1 VSRASRAD
9 LESLLHADGFGHTL
23 PPRLVLDAPTTDRL
37 PVGCPDLDARLGGGV
52 PVGALTEVTGAPS
65 SGRTGLIVSLVAET
79 TGRDETAAYIDV
91 TDTFDASSA
100 ARRGVRL
107 GRLLWV
113 RCRGRADTALKAADA
128 VIRGGGMRVVVLDL
142 GDVPISRLRRIP
154 SAAYLRLKRAVEHTP
169 AALVLL
175 ADHALAGNSATVSV
189 QLQSSS
195 PGWSGHHPAFRLL
208 RDLHRAP
215 VRISARGVWGRRV
228 G

>member
-1 VSRASRAD
+1 M
-9 LESLLHADGFGHTL
+9 
-23 PPRLVLDAPTTDRL
+23 
-37 PVGCPDLDARLGGGV
+37 
-52 PVGALTEVTGAPS
+52 
-65 SGRTGLIVSLVAET
+65 SLVAET
-79 TGRDETAAYIDV
+79 TRRDEAAAYIDA

-107 GRLLWV
+107 ARLLWV
-113 RCRGRADTALKAADA
+113 RCRGRAETALKAADA

-175 ADHALAGNSATVSV
+175 ADHALAGSAATVSV
-189 QLQSSS
+189 QLQSVSL
-195 PGWSGHHPAFRLL
+195 GWSGDHPTFRLL
-208 RDLHRAP
+208 HDLHSVP
-215 VRISARGVWGRRV
+215 VRVSARGIWGQRV

>member
-1 VSRASRAD
+1 
-9 LESLLHADGFGHTL
+9 
-23 PPRLVLDAPTTDRL
+23 
-37 PVGCPDLDARLGGGV
+37 LGGGV

-79 TGRDETAAYIDV
+79 TGRDEAAAYIDA

-107 GRLLWV
+107 ARLLWV

-154 SAAYLRLKRAVEHTP
+154 AAAYLRLTRAVEHTP

-189 QLQSSS
+189 QLQSAGV
-195 PGWSGHHPAFRLL
+195 GWSGHHPAFRLL
-208 RDLHRAP
+208 HDLRAAP
-215 VRISARGVWGRRV
+215 VRVSARGVWGRRV